1 MRRSLKSISNIKN
14 IYGEVQSITPIQG
27 IKSNSNYFI
36 ISIKEDEDDDAQSA
50 SRDFDKSKSS
60 DFKEIKT
67 DSIPDIN
74 DIKKIDINDMTKYL
88 TCIYDRPSITGEN
101 GKEYIIKDITIQ
113 EILYY
118 LIDDPDLFT
127 HNKFTNVYYSNKKL
141 ILIKHKN
148 YYSGNIFSNYF
159 KLRDYIDDVYIQA
172 SKVKRNYNKRPRL
185 SLKLESDNE

>member
-14 IYGEVQSITPIQG
+14 IYGEVKSITPIQG

-36 ISIKEDEDDDAQSA
+36 ISIKEDEDDDL
-50 SRDFDKSKSS
+50 
-60 DFKEIKT
+60 KEIKT

-118 LIDDPDLFT
+118 LIDDTDLFT

-159 KLRDYIDDVYIQA
+159 KLRNYIDDVYIQA
-172 SKVKRNYNKRPRL
+172 TKVKRNYNKKPRL
-185 SLKLESDNE
+185 SLKLDDDNE